1 MKTLSSFTLL
11 VAGVHQSTDAYPNT
25 LYRVRQL
32 RSQLGAHEVN
42 FPMWS
47 TPTGG
52 WQSTRSPVRTLCRAI
67 TSHLQ
72 IAWTVWRGSRYDYV
86 YIPYPAPLVALL
98 LSLLPHR
105 PHHMVLDG
113 FISLY
118 DTVINDRKLRSPNT
132 LLSRLLFAMERHAF
146 AKADLVLVDTQQNAD
161 FYAKLFRLS
170 PARFVALP
178 LATNEENY
186 VPTPYQPVAGRC
198 RVLFIGTLVPLHGIS
213 TLIEAVRRLVSRQDI
228 EFRIVGDGAGAP
240 ALQSGAAGLANVTWR
255 RGWYTAEELAHE
267 IKEADICLGIFGDTD
282 KTQRV
287 CPYKLYSYASI
298 GRATITGYTD
308 WLQSIITP
316 EEYPPFL
323 GVPVNDPV
331 ALADAIVSLAD
342 DPGERTRLA
351 DSARDFYTTRLSNA
365 TSLQM
370 LERLLVGDQPHHAID
385 EA

>member
-1 MKTLSSFTLL
+1 MKALSSFRLL

-25 LYRVRQL
+25 LHRVRQL
-32 RSQLGAHEVN
+32 RRQLGAHEVN

-52 WQSTRSPVRTLCRAI
+52 WQSTRSPVRTLWRAI

-72 IAWTVWRGSRYDYV
+72 VVWTVWREPRYDYV

-105 PHHMVLDG
+105 PRHMVLDG

-118 DTVINDRKLRSPNT
+118 DTVINDRKLWSPNT
-132 LLSRLLFAMERHAF
+132 LLSRLLFAIERHAF
-146 AKADLVLVDTQQNAD
+146 AKADMVLVDTQQNAD

-170 PARFVALP
+170 RTRFVALP

-186 VPTPYQPVAGRC
+186 VPTPYQPIARRC

-213 TLIEAVRRLVSRQDI
+213 TLIEAVHLLASRQDI
-228 EFRIVGDGAGAP
+228 EFRIVGDGAGGS
-240 ALQSGAAGLANVTWR
+240 ALESEITGLTTVTWR
-255 RGWYTAEELAHE
+255 RGWYTSEELAHE
-267 IKEADICLGIFGDTD
+267 IKEADICLGIFGDTE

-298 GRATITGYTD
+298 GRATITGETD
-308 WLQSIITP
+308 WLQSITTSG
-316 EEYPPFL
+316 EHPPFL
-323 GVPVNDPV
+323 GVPVNNPL

-342 DPGERTRLA
+342 DPNGRTRLGDA
-351 DSARDFYTTRLSNA
+351 AREFYATHLSNA
-365 TSLQM
+365 ASM
-370 LERLLVGDQPHHAID
+370 ERLEHLLVGSLHATD
-385 EA
+385 KT